1 VEGVKSLPQRINR
14 IFFLKTL
21 KCSAGEFNNA
31 TTAKNGLAGVGG
43 VKIPL
48 KKDHKCFLDGVE
60 APHNQ
65 LVSEIITF
73 QKLNI

>member
-1 VEGVKSLPQRINR
+1 VN
-14 IFFLKTL
+14 F
-21 KCSAGEFNNA
+21 SAGEFNNA
-31 TTAKNGLAGVGG
+31 TAAKKPIGGCGGG